1 MPFSNP
7 AATDSVL
14 AEPAGSG
21 PARFAATQGP
31 GPARFA
37 ATQGPGPARLARP
50 GPESPGVP
58 PPSTGGR
65 TGPQGESPA
74 SPGASS
80 GTPAASGTI
89 RRRIPELAVGVVL
102 VGLGAIGAL
111 MLAGREAPRASVL
124 VWAGDVTRGQV
135 VAETDLAAASI
146 DVDVPVDVVDV
157 SAAGDVI
164 GRTVAF
170 DAAAG
175 GFVSDAVLE
184 AGAVIPPDFALVG
197 LRLGAGRYPVST
209 LAAGDVVDLLTTEP
223 LVGWD
228 NPVVVSGVEVFDV
241 QWLGGEGGE
250 ALVSLLVPRDATAR
264 VAAAA
269 EGGPR
274 LAEVAR

>member
-31 GPARFA
+31 GPAR
-37 ATQGPGPARLARP
+37 LARP
-50 GPESPGVP
+50 GAESPGVP

-80 GTPAASGTI
+80 GAPASSGAV

-135 VAETDLAAASI
+135 VAATDLAAASI

-175 GFVSDAVLE
+175 GFVSGSVLE

-241 QWLGGEGGE
+241 QWLGGAEGGE
-250 ALVSLLVPRDATAR
+250 ALVSLLVPRAATAR